1 MSASEAFVE
10 NDHALPRGLFCDGS
24 EYYNQ
29 MIGVVAYL
37 NFRPP
42 KVNMAKSSRT
52 SPEDRGICE
61 SVAIYVT
68 VALLRAVRIEVD
80 TFNVT
85 PEGVTA
91 ASGASMET

>member
-1 MSASEAFVE
+1 MPS
-10 NDHALPRGLFCDGS
+10 LGGLFCDGS

-42 KVNMAKSSRT
+42 KLNMAKSSRT

-68 VALLRAVRIEVD
+68 VALLSAVCIEVHAFKVIPD
-80 TFNVT
+80 
-85 PEGVTA
+85 GVTV
-91 ASGASMET
+91 ASGASIETQALPL

>member
-1 MSASEAFVE
+1 MPS
-10 NDHALPRGLFCDGS
+10 LGGLFCDGS

-42 KVNMAKSSRT
+42 NLNMAKSSRT
-52 SPEDRGICE
+52 SPEDRGIFE
-61 SVAIYVT
+61 PVAIYVT